1 MEKETETQSSILA
14 WKISWTE
21 EPSGLPSMGSQKGLD
36 TCQQLNNKQEFNR
49 MYNVIPRVMTEK
61 YMQRVKLK
69 ILLKIQ

>member
-1 MEKETETQSSILA
+1 MEKETETQTSILA

-21 EPSGLPSMGSQKGLD
+21 EPSGLPSMGSQKGSD